1 MLNLTLIDFFNR
13 LQLQLLQGRKW
24 LFTGKK
30 QRELFL
36 DFYLFGAFFGLTLW
50 LEHSPPL
57 LATHEIVA
65 SKNLNQHLTPVRLQL
80 KWKHQFQFAGYYA
93 AKAKGYYRDAGLDV
107 SFLEVPDTIEPA
119 QQVLQGKAEFGVSNS
134 DLVLLRGRGNPV
146 VALAAIYQH
155 SPLILLALE
164 KSGINNVHQLAGKRV
179 MLEAHSQELV
189 AYLMK
194 EGIDPDQLIPVSYS
208 FDPLKLLQGKA
219 DAMSAYSTDEPF
231 FLQKAGIPYLEFNPR
246 AGGIDF
252 YGDTLFTTKAIIR
265 DHPQQVKAFL
275 DASLLGWQYA
285 MKHPGEIIDL
295 ILKEYSQRHS
305 HAHLTFEARE
315 SQQLIMPNVVEIGYM
330 NPGRWRAIAD
340 IYADLGM
347 LKDNINLTGFL
358 YERNPPPPWNWIYGT
373 LVGVTGIFLG
383 LTWIAARFY
392 RLGRSLRREIQE
404 RKEIE
409 ADLRAAEKRFR
420 FLAENTPFPVLI
432 TELKTSRV
440 LYINSRAAQKFEV
453 APHFMLEKTILP
465 FYVNPEDRTGWKSQL
480 EQKGYVENQ
489 EIQLKTATDSHFWA
503 SVSIT
508 LIEFEE
514 KECAFVALMDV
525 TEQRLLKQQLTKLA
539 NTDELTGLFNRRYF
553 FVKGDEEYKR
563 AQRYQLPLSFLMLD
577 LDYFKLINDNYG
589 HDMGDH
595 VLKFFAE
602 LISPSLR
609 EFDLLGRL
617 GGEEFAILLPNID
630 QLGAYNLAERLR
642 VLVEESSFI
651 FETQTITLTVSIGIS
666 SLNSPLQQLNDLLK
680 QADQALYEAKG
691 AGRNRVV
698 VANSKLD

>member
-1 MLNLTLIDFFNR
+1 M
-13 LQLQLLQGRKW
+13 
-24 LFTGKK
+24 
-30 QRELFL
+30 
-36 DFYLFGAFFGLTLW
+36 
-50 LEHSPPL
+50 
-57 LATHEIVA
+57 
-65 SKNLNQHLTPVRLQL
+65 
-80 KWKHQFQFAGYYA
+80 
-93 AKAKGYYRDAGLDV
+93 
-107 SFLEVPDTIEPA
+107 
-119 QQVLQGKAEFGVSNS
+119 
-134 DLVLLRGRGNPV
+134 
-146 VALAAIYQH
+146 
-155 SPLILLALE
+155 
-164 KSGINNVHQLAGKRV
+164 
-179 MLEAHSQELV
+179 
-189 AYLMK
+189 
-194 EGIDPDQLIPVSYS
+194 
-208 FDPLKLLQGKA
+208 
-219 DAMSAYSTDEPF
+219 
-231 FLQKAGIPYLEFNPR
+231 
-246 AGGIDF
+246 
-252 YGDTLFTTKAIIR
+252 
-265 DHPQQVKAFL
+265 
-275 DASLLGWQYA
+275 
-285 MKHPGEIIDL
+285 
-295 ILKEYSQRHS
+295 
-305 HAHLTFEARE
+305 
-315 SQQLIMPNVVEIGYM
+315 
-330 NPGRWRAIAD
+330 
-340 IYADLGM
+340 
-347 LKDNINLTGFL
+347 
-358 YERNPPPPWNWIYGT
+358 
-373 LVGVTGIFLG
+373 
-383 LTWIAARFY
+383 
-392 RLGRSLRREIQE
+392 
-404 RKEIE
+404 
-409 ADLRAAEKRFR
+409 
-420 FLAENTPFPVLI
+420 
-432 TELKTSRV
+432 
-440 LYINSRAAQKFEV
+440 
-453 APHFMLEKTILP
+453 
-465 FYVNPEDRTGWKSQL
+465 
-480 EQKGYVENQ
+480 ENQ